1 MQRQRESTM
10 NQEELF
16 SEQLAELRELAKNN
30 GGAVSVD
37 DVKEAFSEMELDDA
51 QVKLI
56 LDYLKENTKIK
67 ISGGDFAESEEDAEN
82 YNISGEDSKY
92 IAMYLEELKELPP
105 VSDGKKRALFMS
117 AMNGEKQA
125 KEELILA
132 LLPQVVDIAK
142 MYAGQGVPMEDLIG
156 EGNVALA
163 MSMDVIEQEETP
175 EDAESM
181 SAGMVMRAME
191 EMVSEDS
198 LSKDAFEAWA
208 ERANE
213 VLDKARELSEELLRK
228 ITIEELCSEAGFEK
242 EFVMEVL
249 EITGSGIEY
258 LEIPESP
265 KESE

>member
-1 MQRQRESTM
+1 
-10 NQEELF
+10 
-16 SEQLAELRELAKNN
+16 
-30 GGAVSVD
+30 
-37 DVKEAFSEMELDDA
+37 
-51 QVKLI
+51 
-56 LDYLKENTKIK
+56 
-67 ISGGDFAESEEDAEN
+67 
-82 YNISGEDSKY
+82 
-92 IAMYLEELKELPP
+92 MYLEELKELPP